1 MKDGRDFRVTVTVR
15 NGRLMRAIEAHGF
28 DTLIEFARMAKIEPS
43 MLSAFVTLKKSPFRA
58 GGGLREPAERMALY
72 LNKEIEELFPPAF
85 LHRALAK
92 SSITL
97 ELDAHQVVGMLAQPQ
112 SPEAAMITDQAL
124 SQLDAS
130 LAKLTPRQR
139 TVIEQRF
146 GLDGK
151 GERTLDQVAA
161 ANNLHRERVRQI
173 EKRALEAMQHADK
186 KSRALRAAARDLRE
200 LHSA

>member
-1 MKDGRDFRVTVTVR
+1 MKGGQDFRVTVTVR
-15 NGRLMRAIEAHGF
+15 NGRLMRAIEAQGF
-28 DTLIEFARMAKIEPS
+28 DTLTTFARMAKIS
-43 MLSAFVTLKKSPFRA
+43 VSTLSAFVTLKKSPFRA
-58 GGGLREPAERMALY
+58 DGAVSPAAERMALY
-72 LNKEIEELFPPAF
+72 LNKEIDELFPPAF

-97 ELDAHQVVGMLAQPQ
+97 ELDAQQVVGMLAQPQ
-112 SPEAAMITDQAL
+112 SPEAALITDQAL

-139 TVIEQRF
+139 TVIAQRF

-151 GERTLDQVAA
+151 GERTLDQVATA
-161 ANNLHRERVRQI
+161 VGITKERVRQI
-173 EKRALEAMQHADK
+173 EIRALRMMQHADK

-200 LHSA
+200 LHGA